1 MRLVITVLAILL
13 LAVGC
18 RTPGTGQRP
27 PEQPGT
33 EATPPP
39 ATPPPQPSSP
49 ESAPPPGPTQPPE
62 SGTTPAPAPET
73 SPPPPPTSQ
82 PPAATTEPKVD
93 AVVAKGITDTHEPT
107 NVTMEFTE
115 DDQGI
120 YVVHSASLPKGA
132 HFSATLV
139 AVNAEGLEAGKE
151 AERSCIPSGCG
162 RNSGENPVKEGA
174 KSVVILPA
182 PRQGFSLGDYR
193 LDLEVKC
200 WNAQPCTDSKSSLPL
215 KVVSAVP
222 AAGAPAQAA
231 QVEGFN
237 IAAAALGG
245 KVVSATSQGN
255 DTSRAAANLIDG
267 HPFIISDISDC
278 QYSCGWFSVERKT
291 YTVEAH
297 KANFPQDLVFSFY
310 KEREASVHAV
320 VVDTTPFQN
329 WHTVQ
334 HLPRLVEVWASTTSP
349 TDGFSKVASAR
360 MPRLHGVH
368 VISFPPARAKYVRFR
383 ILSNYGE
390 SSVWVGEVKIIEAPG
405 ASSIL
410 ADGERNL
417 ASFALGGVIVRFT
430 SVRGHHSVS
439 ALVDGSAD
447 LTSLPDLAEFPR
459 NWISADATLPQEFV
473 FAFRG
478 DQVALIDR
486 IVLNTKPDKPVTGLA
501 PDSEAADPKNW
512 PQQISVSVSSETPLD
527 GFEEVGQFTLKQ
539 QPVGQSFP
547 VNRRARFLKLRI
559 LKNFGGGRT
568 ALNDVKILEGS
579 GPGYQSILQTSE
591 AKVIATAT
599 AVPPVDERDLD
610 VEKESNNTAAEANLL
625 RLGRRTKG
633 SIDPLG
639 EQDYFKLT
647 IPGSNRSVLTL
658 AMEGRPY
665 IRTSVSLTDQSGKA
679 ILNFDP
685 RRATARQAEFSWL
698 VSPGDYIARV
708 TEPPASVVLI
718 WDTSGSMGEES
729 VKNLKVAVEAY
740 LEKVQP
746 TERYNLIRFSG
757 GSREKEPIPVE
768 VLLPEFT
775 SDPAR
780 LKGAVE
786 GKFFSKGGTPLYDS
800 VAKGIQLLE
809 NAPGNRAIVVMTDGV
824 DTTSYL
830 GDGNDAERYTAF
842 WRLLEAKRIRLY
854 TIGLGPDMPAYYPD
868 LGTTGT
874 RFLGHAAMA
883 MTARSFFTSDP
894 EQLKTI
900 YEQIAAELR
909 TPSIYYLRPSVSPG
923 MGTLSVTAS
932 GERLEPIAAPSQIE
946 LILDVSGSMKRQ
958 IEGRQR
964 MDIAKDVMVQV
975 IKGLPDNSTVALRF
989 YGHRIREGRSGDC
1002 QDSELVFPLGRI
1014 NKAAMINRV
1023 RAVKALGTT
1032 PIAYTLRQ
1040 VQRDFGR
1047 AQGEKLVILVTD
1059 GKEECGGSPSAVV
1072 SELVAK
1078 GIKIRL
1084 NIVGFALAEAAV
1096 KQEME
1101 RVAKITGGKFY
1112 DAQNA
1117 RSLRQAIQQSLAV
1130 AYDVQDAA
1138 GARVGGG
1145 LTGESPIKVPE
1156 GIYTVT
1162 VRTSGRPV
1170 VVRNV
1175 RVRYNG
1181 FTKVALRKEGQ
1192 QIGVKVTAP

>member
-1 MRLVITVLAILL
+1 VLRLLFVIIVAMVLAIS
-13 LAVGC
+13 GC
-18 RTPGTGQRP
+18 GDRRQ
-27 PEQPGT
+27 
-33 EATPPP
+33 ASPPP
-39 ATPPPQPSSP
+39 
-49 ESAPPPGPTQPPE
+49 SAPTPAPSAEPAPSPTQPPPE

-73 SPPPPPTSQ
+73 SAPAPPTSQ
-82 PPAATTEPKVD
+82 PPAATTEPRVD

-107 NVTMEFTE
+107 NVTTEFTE
-115 DDQGI
+115 DDQRI
-120 YVVHSASLPKGA
+120 YVVHGAALPKGA
-132 HFSATLV
+132 YFFATLV
-139 AVNAEGLEAGKE
+139 AVNAEAIEANKE
-151 AERSCIPSGCG
+151 VESSCIPSGCG
-162 RNSGENPVKEGA
+162 RNSDKNPVKEGA
-174 KSVVILPA
+174 RSVVILPA
-182 PRQGFSLGDYR
+182 PRHGFSLGDYR

-200 WNAQPCTDSKSSLPL
+200 WNAQPCTDAKSSQTL
-215 KVVSAVP
+215 KVVSVVP
-222 AAGAPAQAA
+222 AAGAPAQAV

-245 KVVSATSQGN
+245 KVVSATSQRN

-267 HPFIISDISDC
+267 HPFIITDISDC
-278 QYSCGWFSVERKT
+278 QYSCGWFSVGRKT
-291 YTVEAH
+291 DATVEAH

-320 VVDTTPFQN
+320 VVDTTPYQH
-329 WHTVQ
+329 WHTVE
-334 HLPRLVEVWASTTSP
+334 HLPRHVEVWASTTSP

-360 MPRLHGVH
+360 MPRQHGVH
-368 VISFPPARAKYVRFR
+368 VIGFSPAQAKYIRFR

-390 SSVWVGEVKIIEAPG
+390 RFVWMGEVKIIEAPG

-417 ASFALGGVIVRFT
+417 ASFALGGVVVRFT
-430 SVRGHHSVS
+430 SVRGHHKVS
-439 ALVDGSAD
+439 ALVDGSTD
-447 LTSLPDLAEFPR
+447 RTFLPELAEFPR
-459 NWISADATLPQEFV
+459 NWISADDTLPQEFV

-486 IVLNTKPDKPVTGLA
+486 IVLTTKPDPSVRGLA

-539 QPVGQSFP
+539 QPGRQSFP
-547 VNRRARFLKLRI
+547 INRRARFLKLRI

-579 GPGYQSILQTSE
+579 APGYQSILQTSE
-591 AKVIATAT
+591 AKVIAAAA
-599 AVPPVDERDLD
+599 AVPPVDEGDID
-610 VEKESNNTAAEANLL
+610 VEKESNNTAVEANPL

-665 IRTSVSLTDQSGKA
+665 IRTSVSLTDQSGKT

-685 RRATARQAEFSWL
+685 QRATARQAEFSWL

-729 VKNLKVAVEAY
+729 VKSLKIAVEAY
-740 LEKVQP
+740 LDQVQA
-746 TERYNLIRFSG
+746 TERYHLIRFSG
-757 GSREKEPIPVE
+757 SSRDKEPIPVE
-768 VLLPEFT
+768 VFLPEFT
-775 SDPAR
+775 SDRAR

-786 GKFFSKGGTPLYDS
+786 GKFFSKGGTPFYDA
-800 VAKGIQLLE
+800 VAKGMQLLE
-809 NAPGNRAIVVMTDGV
+809 SAPGNRAIVVMTDGV
-824 DTTSYL
+824 DTTSSL
-830 GDGNDAERYTAF
+830 GGGNDAVRYTAF

-854 TIGLGPDMPAYYPD
+854 TIGLGADMPAYYPD

-909 TPSIYYLRPSVSPG
+909 TPSTYYLRPSVSPG

-946 LILDVSGSMKRQ
+946 LILDVSGSMKRT

-1192 QIGVKVTAP
+1192 QIGVKMTGP